1 MIAVLELEL
10 RLASYWHTYCR
21 IRHLISARKLKFPSS
36 ARLSS
41 ESSQLGLAQA
51 GKFQLELISSVEVS
65 QNFRTKG
72 WNQNF
77 RFNVGWVGFLA
88 PLKCENVR
96 KHLVTQKAL
105 SIIEQRNF
113 SYTKSFLVC
122 VYLLWKSGIICL
134 EPGSIQQQMPPS
146 LNY

>member
-1 MIAVLELEL
+1 MFKIKFKIIEEYYILTKFKKNFKESFTPLHCGMDLKPWSDKVNVQIDFMIGIWFLWMCVW
-10 RLASYWHTYCR
+10 RFHR
-21 IRHLISARKLKFPSS
+21 I
-36 ARLSS
+36 
-41 ESSQLGLAQA
+41 LGQ
-51 GKFQLELISSVEVS
+51 KDE
-65 QNFRTKG
+65 TKTSDLML
-72 WNQNF
+72 
-77 RFNVGWVGFLA
+77 VGLVFLA